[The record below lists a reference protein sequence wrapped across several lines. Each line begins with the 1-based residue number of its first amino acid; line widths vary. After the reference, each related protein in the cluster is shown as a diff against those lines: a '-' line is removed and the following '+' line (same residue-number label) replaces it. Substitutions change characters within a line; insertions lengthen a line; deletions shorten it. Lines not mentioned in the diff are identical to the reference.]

1 MTIMEVLLP
10 KWVMKRYLLLNY
22 ELGKK
27 RDKEFTFDDV
37 RNALQKINDDS
48 RIATLFLAELRKA
61 GWLID
66 SGVSKQDARKRVYRL
81 RNYTN
86 VFDGYVV
93 EMLKNKK

>member
-1 MTIMEVLLP
+1 MEVLLP

-22 ELGKK
+22 ELRKK

-66 SGVSKQDARKRVYRL
+66 AGTSKQDARKRIYRL
-81 RNYTN
+81 KNHDSVY
-86 VFDGYVV
+86 DEYVV

>member
-1 MTIMEVLLP
+1 MTFIEVLLP

-22 ELGKK
+22 ELRKK
-27 RDKEFTFDDV
+27 RDKDFTFDDV
-37 RNALQKINDDS
+37 KNALQKIDDDS

-66 SGVSKQDARKRVYRL
+66 AGVSKQDARKRVYRL
-81 RNYTN
+81 KNHDSIY
-86 VFDGYVV
+86 DGYVV